1 MSGPTLTEQLQDIV
15 RQYRQ
20 AGQEWPATTRQI
32 SAWGIRKAL
41 WKPHPDSLVS
51 QLAEL
56 VPCDARGI
64 HYR

>member
-20 AGQEWPATTRQI
+20 ARQEWPATTRQI

-41 WKPHPDSLVS
+41 WKSHPDSLVS